1 MVATP
6 TLELSNG
13 TKMPALGF
21 GVFQMSPEEAEQSV
35 LTALVTGYRSID
47 TAARYQNEKAVGLA
61 IKRSG
66 IPRDQIFVTS
76 KLSIADA
83 SYEKAKKAYRDSLNR
98 LGLEYLDLYL
108 IHQPFGDIF
117 GAWKALAEL
126 YGAGEV
132 KAIGV
137 SNFSGATLTNFV
149 LSNRKV
155 LGIDTVPMVNQI
167 ETHPFHQQVEARAI
181 MEEFG
186 LVHEGWAPFAEGHH
200 DIFINEALG
209 QIAESH
215 GKTIAQVTLRW
226 HIQKGIVAIPKSVR
240 RERIVENFDI
250 FNFALSEE
258 NMEAIAGLDTATALA
273 DHRNPEF
280 VKMLFSRLD

>member
-1 MVATP
+1 MAATP
-6 TLELSNG
+6 TLALSNG

-35 LTALVTGYRSID
+35 VTALETGYRSID
-47 TAARYQNEKAVGLA
+47 TASRYQNEKAVGLG

-66 IPRDQIFVTS
+66 IPREQIFVTS

-83 SYEKAKKAYRDSLNR
+83 SYEKAQKAYQDSLDR
-98 LGLEYLDLYL
+98 LELEYLDLYL

-117 GAWKALAEL
+117 GAWKALVEL
-126 YGAGEV
+126 YEAGKV

-155 LGIDTVPMVNQI
+155 LGIGTVPMVNQI

-186 LVHEGWAPFAEGHH
+186 LVHEGWAPLAEGHH
-200 DIFINEALG
+200 DIFTNEVLG
-209 QIAESH
+209 NIAESH
-215 GKTIAQVTLRW
+215 GKTIAQVSLRW

-240 RERIVENFDI
+240 GQRIAENFDI
-250 FNFALSEE
+250 FDFVLSEDD
-258 NMEAIAGLDTATALA
+258 MEAIAGLDTTTALA
-273 DHRNPEF
+273 DHENPEF
-280 VKMLFSRLD
+280 VKMLFSRLG